1 MNFQDAAGAYCIFR
15 VKGSEVMKTPIE
27 GFRRERAAALI
38 ISLFMICAF
47 LISFVLQSLLA
58 RIFGASSDLDAFTV
72 GTSLVYLFINGIAYA
87 VVSIILVPVF
97 TEYRLAQDAQATA
110 AANTFITF
118 LLLLSIAVSIL
129 CVMAAPQIIAVLG
142 RGFDTQT
149 RALAVNLV
157 RMLMPVIPIGVIC
170 GTLSG
175 LLRAY
180 EKYYITPIARC
191 FELMTVVGALLVLGK
206 FFGIYS
212 IPIGMIMGALLSLAI
227 HLYYSLGTGMRFRFN
242 LAVRQEKVRALL
254 TTFFLF
260 GLIITSVHLVFLV
273 DRLVASFLSPGS
285 VALYHFASRFQI
297 LIVMILPVA
306 VSIPFYTK
314 LNQHLQDRNQDE
326 VRSTIHH
333 GLRLVAVAIVP
344 LITMLVVLRIPVIEL
359 WLLHGAFTSE
369 DTQTVASVFLYL
381 APSFLFDAIAPI
393 ALHIFFSLRDTKAL
407 KLLVLVVLAEVG
419 SNIVLDFILVRPL
432 GLNGIALATSI
443 VKFPTA
449 LISWIYISR
458 YLGGLRLR
466 SLSPYLLKVAVASLC
481 MAPVVLCA
489 DNYLSGALGFAT
501 LGKGLRLVILFCLGG
516 SAYIILCVP
525 LKVREVT
532 EIGRTLYKK
541 LL

>member
-1 MNFQDAAGAYCIFR
+1 MP
-15 VKGSEVMKTPIE
+15 SE

-38 ISLFMICAF
+38 ISFFMICAF
-47 LISFVLQSLLA
+47 SISFVLQSLLA
-58 RIFGASSDLDAFTV
+58 RFFGASSDLDAYTV
-72 GTSLVYLFINGIAYA
+72 GNSLVFLLMNWIAYGA
-87 VVSIILVPVF
+87 VSIILVPVF
-97 TEYRLAQDAQATA
+97 TEYRLAQEAQVTE

-118 LLLLSIAVSIL
+118 LLLLSIPVSFI
-129 CVMAAPQIIAVLG
+129 CVMAAPQIVAVLG

-149 RALAVNLV
+149 RALAVNLI
-157 RMLMPVIPIGVIC
+157 RMLMPVFPIGVIC
-170 GTLSG
+170 GILSG

-180 EKYYITPIARC
+180 EKYSITPIARC

-206 FFGIYS
+206 RFGIYA
-212 IPIGMIMGALLSLAI
+212 IPIGMITGGFLSLAI
-227 HLYYSLGTGMRFRFN
+227 HLYYSLGTGIRFRFN
-242 LAVRQEKVRALL
+242 LAMRQEKVRALL

-285 VALYHFASRFQI
+285 VALYHFASRFQM

-344 LITMLVVLRIPVIEL
+344 LITILVVLRIHVIEL
-359 WLLHGAFTSE
+359 WLQHGAFTSG
-369 DTQTVASVFLYL
+369 DTQTVASVFLCL

-393 ALHIFFSLRDTKAL
+393 ALNIFFSLKDTKAL
-407 KLLVLVVLAEVG
+407 KLLVLIVLVEVA
-419 SNIVLDFILVRPL
+419 SNIVLDFLLVKPL

-449 LISWIYISR
+449 FISWIYISR
-458 YLGGLRLR
+458 YLGGLGLR
-466 SLSPYLLKVAVASLC
+466 SLSPYLLKVAAASLC
-481 MAPVVLCA
+481 MVPIVLWA
-489 DNYLSGALGFAT
+489 DFTLSGAFGFTILGRCI
-501 LGKGLRLVILFCLGG
+501 RLVILFVLGG
-516 SAYIILCVP
+516 STYILLCV
-525 LKVREVT
+525 LLRVREVI
-532 EIGRTLYKK
+532 EIGRTLYGKFQ
-541 LL
+541 